1 MIKQKNQ
8 TLQGLFFLFLFS
20 WWCESRRKDS
30 YSFFFSL
37 KFPLLFYYFLANPLL
52 HFLTLATP
60 SPFSFLKSTF
70 FSIFSFCF
78 FFFFSYQATLFFSH
92 FISSSSI
99 SLRVFLYFSSFSIA
113 WLLPPPLPTLPPPS
127 QFSSSFFHY
136 CIADLQKN
144 GCFIF
149 LIKQSI

>member
-20 WWCESRRKDS
+20 WWCESKKERFLF
-30 YSFFFSL
+30 FFFSL
-37 KFPLLFYYFLANPLL
+37 KLPLLFYYFLANPL
-52 HFLTLATP
+52 ATH
-60 SPFSFLKSTF
+60 SPFSFLKPTF
-70 FSIFSFCF
+70 FSIFSSC

-144 GCFIF
+144 RCFIF
-149 LIKQSI
+149 WSNSQFKINM